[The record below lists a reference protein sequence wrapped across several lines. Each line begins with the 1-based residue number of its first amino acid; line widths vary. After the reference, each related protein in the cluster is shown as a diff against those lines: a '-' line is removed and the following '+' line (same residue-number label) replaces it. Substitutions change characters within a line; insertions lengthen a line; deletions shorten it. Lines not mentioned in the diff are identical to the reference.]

1 MQCGVYVPNFGAFG
15 SARTLA
21 DVAADAEAAGW
32 DGVFIWD
39 HIARPFS
46 TDLVDPWVAL
56 AAIALRTTRVRIG
69 ALVTPLPRRRPW
81 KVARETVSLDRLST
95 GRLVFGVGSGSP
107 GGRDVEWASF
117 GEALDGAARG
127 AMLDEALAVLTRL
140 WSGERVSFAGRHYH
154 VRSAQFRPTP
164 LQSPRIPIW
173 VAATW
178 PHQPPLRRAARWDGV
193 FPWFG
198 RDAESIERLTSVV
211 STVRAP
217 WERRTLRRGLRH
229 PTAVT
234 RRPRCRGMGGGRRGG
249 RNLVVGAHRAR
260 VLRRDAAGS
269 VAARRDARAHPSG
282 TTAPGV
288 GPAVPADDALHGVP
302 APPSV
307 VPGGGRAP
315 CLRPRPAQ
323 PLRSLPRRSN
333 SRGSVPAHLR

>member
-211 STVRAP
+211 STVRAH
-217 WERRTLRRGLRH
+217 RGSAA
-229 PTAVT
+229 PFDVVYAT
-234 RRPRCRGMGGGRRGG
+234 RP
-249 RNLVVGAHRAR
+249 L
-260 VLRRDAAGS
+260 S
-269 VAARRDARAHPSG
+269 RDARGAAEWAAAAAAGATWWLERIEPEYFGATPQGPWPLDAMRAHIRQ
-282 TTAPGV
+282 
-288 GPAVPADDALHGVP
+288 GP
-302 APPSV
+302 
-307 VPGGGRAP
+307 
-315 CLRPRPAQ
+315 
-323 PLRSLPRRSN
+323 PRR
-333 SRGSVPAHLR
+333 V